1 MKLKQQVHKIQENLD
16 NRNNYQNQGFETE
29 QNLREF
35 FYLLLKIDMRNN
47 PEYYKKPKNNEENE
61 KLLPELAN

>member
-16 NRNNYQNQGFETE
+16 YRNNNLEKGFETE

-35 FYLLLKIDMRNN
+35 FYLLLKIDIRNH

-61 KLLPELAN
+61 KPTPWLAN